1 MAEEIKWQAPE
12 FEYRE
17 KGTSWFWLSIIIAVF
32 LLALGIWQKNF
43 LFVSFVLIAE
53 MLVLTW
59 AGKEPRM
66 VEFKLDAKGLTVPPN
81 KFYAWSEMEKF
92 SAEEDD
98 GEWQNILVHFK
109 TRIRPALKIY
119 ISKERLPLV
128 RKIFRGM
135 SREVD
140 RETSLSDA
148 LEKFLRF

>member
-1 MAEEIKWQAPE
+1 
-12 FEYRE
+12 
-17 KGTSWFWLSIIIAVF
+17 
-32 LLALGIWQKNF
+32 
-43 LFVSFVLIAE
+43 
-53 MLVLTW
+53 
-59 AGKEPRM
+59 M
-66 VEFKLDAKGLTVPPN
+66 VEFKLDAKGLTVPPS

-119 ISKERLPLV
+119 VSKERLPLV

-148 LEKFLRF
+148 LEKFLHF